1 MMLGRLDFRCAPFSQ
16 IPFSAHRLAHP
27 PVPLRLPH
35 SSPLH
40 QALFSEGQSPAKI
53 LVVSA
58 VVITGLKLRFLIAP
72 MRSYYLLIRSFWD
85 QHQTDNNNKHSFLE
99 LSNDPACP
107 AGLVAMGRGSVCA
120 WKWQGELRGISWR
133 FRGAGTEVQLTS
145 RWAPA
150 WDFWLAGGTS
160 AVIAQG
166 ARRTLHSPAQGLE
179 RWSWV
184 VFPQDLRKF
193 LENDL
198 VTVSC
203 IFLQIFSYVHIKVN
217 KLLSEC
223 VCVCSFSVLITKIQS
238 YQTSFF

>member
-1 MMLGRLDFRCAPFSQ
+1 MMMLGRLDFRCAPFSQ

-107 AGLVAMGRGSVCA
+107 AGLVAIKEHICNAGDPGLIPLA
-120 WKWQGELRGISWR
+120 WRIPW
-133 FRGAGTEVQLTS
+133 TEEPS
-145 RWAPA
+145 
-150 WDFWLAGGTS
+150 
-160 AVIAQG
+160 
-166 ARRTLHSPAQGLE
+166 SPKE
-179 RWSWV
+179 S
-184 VFPQDLRKF
+184 DTT
-193 LENDL
+193 E
-198 VTVSC
+198 T
-203 IFLQIFSYVHIKVN
+203 
-217 KLLSEC
+217 
-223 VCVCSFSVLITKIQS
+223 T
-238 YQTSFF
+238 